1 MCECWPDT
9 VDTVGTVGILLV
21 CVGSSE
27 PTECDTCSKP
37 GQNNEKRPFMN
48 LRSCEAPGTHWGL
61 GCRAMLGHLFVRH
74 AAQYFTQIVVDSI
87 PTVSS
92 KISKIQKLEPG

>member
-37 GQNNEKRPFMN
+37 GQNNEKHSFMN
-48 LRSCEAPGTHWGL
+48 SSIVRSTWYTL
-61 GCRAMLGHLFVRH
+61 GCRAMLGHLLVRH